1 MTKERYLKY
10 RKEEIMEVKNLYES
24 VMTFAS
30 QGLFYRTGRIMGG
43 RIARMCNNDMG
54 CMLKMLMDEG
64 WGTEIRFEGKRI
76 YVKDSIEAF
85 EGEKKEE
92 PTCHMLRGALTEIY
106 TAATGKKAYCHEV
119 ECISSGADKCVFE
132 FDEEVL

>member
-1 MTKERYLKY
+1 MTTERYLKY

-30 QGLFYRTGRIMGG
+30 QGLFYRTGRIMGA
-43 RIARMCNNDMG
+43 RIARICDKDMG
-54 CMLKMLMDEG
+54 HMLRMLIDEG
-64 WGTEIRFEGKRI
+64 WATDIRFEGNKMI
-76 YVKDSIEAF
+76 VKDSIEAS
-85 EGEKKEE
+85 ESNGTDE

-106 TAATGKKAYCHEV
+106 AAATRKKAYCHEV
-119 ECISSGADKCVFE
+119 ECMSTGSDRCLFE

>member
-1 MTKERYLKY
+1 MTGERYLKY

-30 QGLFYRTGRIMGG
+30 QGLFYRTGRIMGA
-43 RIARMCNNDMG
+43 RIARMCNKDMDS
-54 CMLKMLMDEG
+54 MLTMLIDEG
-64 WGTEIRFEGKRI
+64 WATDIRFEDSKIVVR
-76 YVKDSIEAF
+76 DSIEAS
-85 EGEKKEE
+85 ESSGTDE

-106 TAATGKKAYCHEV
+106 AAATGKKAYCHEI
-119 ECISSGADKCVFE
+119 ECISTGADKCVFE